1 MVLQDFPCSPFTN
14 YKCCEKDPSI
24 QFRMITIGGSGT
36 GKSKLVKK
44 IYNKEHS
51 FKYKIEYPPTL
62 QSFKQENYDPFVEEN
77 KLDLN
82 NDKEINKFI
91 MSEKSMDDN
100 DDNNSKIKGVK
111 DAFLSTT
118 S

>member
-1 MVLQDFPCSPFTN
+1 MLWKGS
-14 YKCCEKDPSI
+14 KHSI
-24 QFRMITIGGSGT
+24 QNDNYGSGT

-100 DDNNSKIKGVK
+100 DDNNSEIKGVK
-111 DAFLSTT
+111 DAFFCQPHPKIGLLLQEKL
-118 S
+118 